1 MFTLEEKIDRIKGII
16 NSAQIVNQTGVV
28 TRVVGIVI
36 EATGPALRVGDQV
49 TISTSRGAVPGEV
62 VGFRDGRIFIMPLGE
77 MAGIGPGALV
87 SAEGKPLIARVGP
100 ELLGRVLNALG
111 NPIDNG
117 PPLLCREIK
126 AFENQ
131 SPSPMQRRRIIEPL
145 YTGIRSIDSF
155 LTLGTGQR
163 IAILAGSGVGKSVL
177 LGMIARSSSADVN
190 VIGLIGERGR
200 EVKDFLEKDLGPEGL
215 KKSVVVTVTSDES
228 PLLRI
233 KGIMLATTIAEYFR
247 DQGKNVA
254 LLVDSLTRVA
264 MGQREIGLSIGEPP
278 TTRGYTP
285 SVFAILP
292 RILERAG
299 QSENGSITGFYTV
312 LVEGD
317 DFSEPVSDSVKA
329 ILDGHLVLSRKMAS
343 KNHYPAIDVLESISR
358 LMPDVTSKEHQELA
372 VRCRQILAD
381 YRDAEDLIN
390 IGAYAKGSS
399 PKIDF
404 ALERIDKL
412 NAFLRQSVDD
422 RADFSQSIDFLK
434 DLLNNGKVNEKV

>member
-1 MFTLEEKIDRIKGII
+1 MYTLDDKIDRFKNII
-16 NSAQIVNQTGVV
+16 NSAQIINQTGVV

-49 TISTSRGAVPGEV
+49 TISTGKGAVPGEV
-62 VGFRDGRIFIMPLGE
+62 VGFRDGHIFIMPLGE
-77 MAGIGPGALV
+77 MVGIGPGALV
-87 SAEGKPLIARVGP
+87 SAEGKPLIARVGQ
-100 ELLGRVLNALG
+100 ELLGRVLNGLG
-111 NPIDNG
+111 NPIDGG
-117 PPLLCREIK
+117 PPLLCREIRT
-126 AFENQ
+126 FENQ
-131 SPSPMQRRRIIEPL
+131 SPPPMQRRRIVEPL
-145 YTGIRSIDSF
+145 YTGIRAIDCF
-155 LTLGTGQR
+155 LTIGTGQR

-177 LGMIARSSSADVN
+177 MGMIARSSSADVN

-200 EVKDFLEKDLGPEGL
+200 EVKDFMEKDLGQEGL

-247 DQGKNVA
+247 EQGKNVA

-299 QSENGSITGFYTV
+299 QSQNGSITGFYTV

-317 DFSEPVSDSVKA
+317 DFTEPISDSVKA
-329 ILDGHLVLSRKMAS
+329 ILDGHIVLSRKMAS
-343 KNHYPAIDVLESISR
+343 KNQYPAIDVLESISR
-358 LMPDVTSKEHQELA
+358 LMPDVTTREHQELA

-390 IGAYAKGSS
+390 IGAYVKGSS

-412 NAFLRQSVDD
+412 NAFLRQHIDD
-422 RADFSQSIDFLK
+422 RADFSQSIAFLK
-434 DLLNNGKVNEKV
+434 DLLNNGNTNEKA

>member
-1 MFTLEEKIDRIKGII
+1 MYTLEEKIDRIKNII
-16 NSAQIVNQTGVV
+16 NSAQIINQTGVV

-36 EATGPALRVGDQV
+36 EATGPALKVGDQV
-49 TISTSRGAVPGEV
+49 SISSRKGAIPGEV
-62 VGFRDGRIFIMPLGE
+62 VGFRDGRIFIMPLGV
-77 MAGIGPGALV
+77 MTGIGPGAVV
-87 SAEGKPLIARVGP
+87 SAEGKPLVVRVGP
-100 ELLGRVLNALG
+100 ELLGRVLDGLG
-111 NPIDNG
+111 RPIDEG

-126 AFENQ
+126 TLDNQ
-131 SPSPMQRRRIIEPL
+131 SPPPMQRRRILEPL
-145 YTGIRSIDSF
+145 FTGIRAIDSF
-155 LTLGTGQR
+155 LTLGSGQR

-177 LGMIARSSSADVN
+177 MGMIARSSSADVN

-215 KKSVVVTVTSDES
+215 KRSVVVTVTSDES

-254 LLVDSLTRVA
+254 LMVDSLTRVA

-285 SVFAILP
+285 SVFALLP
-292 RILERAG
+292 RLLERAG
-299 QSENGSITGFYTV
+299 QARVGSITGFYTV

-329 ILDGHLVLSRKMAS
+329 ILDGHLVLSRKMAA
-343 KNHYPAIDVLESISR
+343 KNQYPAIDVLDSISR
-358 LMPDVTSKEHQELA
+358 LMADVATKEHQEIA
-372 VRCRQILAD
+372 VRCRQIMAD

-390 IGAYAKGSS
+390 IGAYVKGSS
-399 PKIDF
+399 PKIDY
-404 ALERIDKL
+404 ALDRIDKL
-412 NAFLRQSVDD
+412 NAFLRQRVDD
-422 RADFSQSIDFLK
+422 RADFNQSMGFLQE
-434 DLLNNGKVNEKV
+434 LLNSGNGNEKV